1 LLQGETGKAMTD
13 IIKIGSAVLGGQSPL
28 VLIAGPCVI
37 ESETHTLS
45 IADKLKEITE
55 RVGISLIF
63 KASFDKAN
71 RTSVTSYRGPGLE
84 AGLKILDRVKST
96 TGVPVLTD
104 VHDVSQVQP
113 TAEVVDVLQIPAF
126 LSRQTDLLLAAG
138 SSGRI
143 VNVKKGQFQAPW
155 DMANAIEKVRSTG
168 NHKIV
173 LTERGTCFG
182 YNNLV
187 TDMRSL
193 VIMRRFGCPVVF
205 DATHSVQ
212 LPGGSG
218 EKSGGQ
224 REFVSPLSKAA
235 VAIGIDALF
244 WEVHDCPEKALCD
257 GPNSLPLSEVES
269 LLKTIWSIDGIAK
282 RHE

>member
-1 LLQGETGKAMTD
+1 MTD

-71 RTSVTSYRGPGLE
+71 RTSVTSYRGPGLD

-104 VHDVSQVQP
+104 VHEVSQVQP

-257 GPNSLPLSEVES
+257 GPNSLPLSEVEG

>member
-1 LLQGETGKAMTD
+1 MTD

-37 ESETHTLS
+37 ESEAHTLS

-224 REFVSPLSKAA
+224 REFVSPLSRAA

>member
-1 LLQGETGKAMTD
+1 MTD